1 MTPKA
6 KASVSKPQRAVTA
19 NTNHATHHSHTSHAD
34 QRGRPR
40 PSQLEIWKTAARPHT
55 LTASLCPCLVSIA
68 ACSKLLPAVAV
79 STSLPPT
86 TTIHSITT
94 AWIVFC
100 VTVQIGTNLHNDY
113 SDFVRGADTD
123 QRVGHARAT
132 AQGWLTPETTCR
144 AATAVLS
151 VTLAAGVYIAVAAQQ
166 CHNPVLWFL
175 ILSSVLNAFAYTGGP
190 YPLGYIGLGNI
201 SIAYSGLGDVFV
213 FLYFGWT
220 ATLML
225 PYLISVS
232 SSSISM
238 SDAGYGDGDASTTVP
253 VPVVVNWPQLFLYAT
268 QVGLL
273 ATNIIVVN
281 NLRDRHTDVSARK
294 RTTSVRFGR
303 SFSVAEYMFCL
314 VMSYSLV
321 LLDWYWWADCHVV
334 RLLPLLSLPLAR
346 QEIVAIMQKDGAAL
360 NEHVGGTAKVQL
372 LFCILLSLGIW
383 WT

>member
-6 KASVSKPQRAVTA
+6 KASVSTQRAVTDNA
-19 NTNHATHHSHTSHAD
+19 GTHTHTISHAD

-55 LTASLCPCLVSIA
+55 LTASLCPCLVSVA
-68 ACSKLLPAVAV
+68 ACSKLP
-79 STSLPPT
+79 SPPT
-86 TTIHSITT
+86 ANLVT

-100 VTVQIGTNLHNDY
+100 ITIQIGTNLHNDY
-113 SDFVRGADTD
+113 SDFVKGADTD
-123 QRVGHARAT
+123 KRVGHARAT
-132 AQGWLTPETTCR
+132 AQGWLTPETTCQ
-144 AATAVLS
+144 AATGVLS
-151 VTLAAGVYIAVAAQQ
+151 ITLAAGIYIAVAAQQ
-166 CHNPVLWFL
+166 LQNPFLWFL
-175 ILSSVLNAFAYTGGP
+175 ILSSVFNAFAYTGGP
-190 YPLGYIGLGNI
+190 YPLGYVGLENI
-201 SIAYSGLGDVFV
+201 SIAYSGLGDIFV
-213 FLYFGWT
+213 FLYFGLT

-225 PYLISVS
+225 PYLVLSVS
-232 SSSISM
+232 DSN
-238 SDAGYGDGDASTTVP
+238 SDNTGDGVVP
-253 VPVVVNWPQLFLYAT
+253 VDWKQHFLYAT

-281 NLRDRHTDVSARK
+281 NLRDRHTDVSAHK

-303 SFSVAEYMFCL
+303 SFSVTEYMFCL

-321 LLDWYWWADCHVV
+321 LLDWYWWAGCHVV

-346 QEIVAIMQKDGAAL
+346 KEIVAIIQKDGATL